1 MKFILIIIVITMGIS
16 VQAQDV
22 LIDPRDGKEY
32 KTIEIGSQVW
42 MAENLK
48 YADKIVHLYSPH
60 MYDHHKTIVSFR
72 TQKDFETLPNDD
84 TQCIVILVK
93 YIKKLLIFCY
103 FCTGYFVVTF
113 WLLSGYFLVTM
124 AF

>member
-1 MKFILIIIVITMGIS
+1 MKIITIILIVVNGF

-113 WLLSGYFLVTM
+113 KLLSDYFRMTI
-124 AF
+124 AI